1 MANIETTEQDISL
14 DDLLT
19 SDKNLNEILNTET
32 KNFTIKKLGYNAG
45 KKLAKTLS
53 AKLYDLQVAGIP
65 NQSNGSLAPP
75 DTMSKEDYVKMLK
88 EKKWETYSKVAT
100 TRGHKAEKL
109 MNVNLD
115 GEKLLDWS
123 IENFD
128 KMTHDTPQGYN
139 IKGRYPMEWWTEDGL
154 TTPSCQLSLELKQ
167 IVGSDIYENKFNLIP
182 ETVNIDLIC
191 KVAGMESSWHMD
203 SLSCYG
209 DDFLKED
216 LDDEWRYSGGQV
228 AKYWMPVFDWSNGH
242 ILQMGDTVLH
252 GWKSGDVYEVKPQVG
267 HGATCFGLAPF
278 YSLTVIGVVKD
289 SK

>member
-19 SDKNLNEILNTET
+19 SDKNLNEILNTDT

-88 EKKWETYSKVAT
+88 EKNWETYSKVAT

-139 IKGRYPMEWWTEDGL
+139 IKGRYPM
-154 TTPSCQLSLELKQ
+154 
-167 IVGSDIYENKFNLIP
+167 
-182 ETVNIDLIC
+182 
-191 KVAGMESSWHMD
+191 
-203 SLSCYG
+203 
-209 DDFLKED
+209 
-216 LDDEWRYSGGQV
+216 
-228 AKYWMPVFDWSNGH
+228 
-242 ILQMGDTVLH
+242 
-252 GWKSGDVYEVKPQVG
+252 
-267 HGATCFGLAPF
+267 
-278 YSLTVIGVVKD
+278 
-289 SK
+289 

>member
-1 MANIETTEQDISL
+1 
-14 DDLLT
+14 
-19 SDKNLNEILNTET
+19 
-32 KNFTIKKLGYNAG
+32 
-45 KKLAKTLS
+45 
-53 AKLYDLQVAGIP
+53 
-65 NQSNGSLAPP
+65 
-75 DTMSKEDYVKMLK
+75 
-88 EKKWETYSKVAT
+88 
-100 TRGHKAEKL
+100 
-109 MNVNLD
+109 
-115 GEKLLDWS
+115 
-123 IENFD
+123 
-128 KMTHDTPQGYN
+128 
-139 IKGRYPMEWWTEDGL
+139 
-154 TTPSCQLSLELKQ
+154 
-167 IVGSDIYENKFNLIP
+167 
-182 ETVNIDLIC
+182 
-191 KVAGMESSWHMD
+191 MESSWHMD